1 MKTTM
6 TGIIKPRTI
15 EVSIVCNEHNVA
27 DVLRDFAAYI
37 EESDLDYSKNP
48 QFEGDDYEGEIKLA

>member
-6 TGIIKPRTI
+6 RGIIKPRTI
-15 EVSIVCNEHNVA
+15 EVSIICDEYNVA

-37 EESDLDYSKNP
+37 EESDLDYSTNP
-48 QFEGDDYEGEIKLA
+48 QF

>member
-15 EVSIVCNEHNVA
+15 EVSIICDEYNVA

>member
-1 MKTTM
+1 M

-15 EVSIVCNEHNVA
+15 EVSIVCNEYNVA